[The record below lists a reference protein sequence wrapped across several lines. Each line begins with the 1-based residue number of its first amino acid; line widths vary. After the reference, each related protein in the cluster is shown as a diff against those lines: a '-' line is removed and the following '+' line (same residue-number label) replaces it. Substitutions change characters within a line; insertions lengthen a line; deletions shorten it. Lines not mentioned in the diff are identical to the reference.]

1 MFSAHCSSLFSAVD
15 DTFNEPRSPELQ
27 EHAAPSSS
35 STPPTNSAL
44 LPTQTTLVGTS
55 PTAPT
60 QPSKRRRT
68 TENVLHRSPLAESEA
83 PYRNTRSRSRSVQP
97 PPKPVPSKKR
107 GMKRKTDDA
116 GDKLPLEPVNEA
128 FNDNQVDPIEPDNV
142 EFDPAE
148 PDDVEFNSAEPD
160 NSPDNADVGVP
171 ETLIEEMYVEDQ
183 LLGNNSVLSA
193 LTNRD
198 ANSQARVTRHR
209 TISLATDD
217 AQTHIAL
224 RARPL
229 PVAPSSRA
237 SSAFEIDP
245 AHMLMQFERA
255 TARVSLPLL
264 DPRPPAVQTS
274 HPSHPRQSEPFS
286 RNLRSSTPLPST
298 PVRNVASRKRKE
310 SSSSA
315 DSFPVAGTRASAAKK
330 KLEQQEKNT
339 PYKPPAG
346 SRAAQRLAEM
356 AKRGRA

>member
-1 MFSAHCSSLFSAVD
+1 MFSAHHSSLFSAVD
-15 DTFNEPRSPELQ
+15 HTFNEPSSPEPQ
-27 EHAAPSSS
+27 EHPASS
-35 STPPTNSAL
+35 STPPANTAL
-44 LPTQTTLVGTS
+44 LPTQATLVGTS

-60 QPSKRRRT
+60 QPSQRRWT
-68 TENVLHRSPLAESEA
+68 TEARSYLAKSEA

-97 PPKPVPSKKR
+97 PVEPVPTKKR
-107 GMKRKTDDA
+107 GTKRKTDDA
-116 GDKLPLEPVNEA
+116 GDKPPLEPVNEA
-128 FNDNQVDPIEPDNV
+128 FNDNQVENV
-142 EFDPAE
+142 EFNPAA

-160 NSPDNADVGVP
+160 NAPDNADVRVP
-171 ETLIEEMYVEDQ
+171 ETLMEEMYVEDQ
-183 LLGNNSVLSA
+183 LLPNNSVLSA

-198 ANSQARVTRHR
+198 TNSQTRVTRPR

-229 PVAPSSRA
+229 PLAPSSRA

-255 TARVSLPLL
+255 TTRVSLPLPN
-264 DPRPPAVQTS
+264 PRPPAVQTS
-274 HPSHPRQSEPFS
+274 HPSHPQQSEPFP
-286 RNLRSSTPLPST
+286 RNLPSSTPLPST

-310 SSSSA
+310 STSSV